1 MKQFWREVGFA
12 VVLGMLMP
20 GVILNIITFSA
31 HQRAT
36 EIHHQRPTEYQQ
48 VNAFTIK
55 VLSGDGSVQEMEL
68 ETYLVGVVLA
78 EMPATFE
85 VEALKAQAVVARTY
99 TLRSRER
106 KKHDNADVCTDSTCC
121 QAYSV
126 PELLK
131 IEGIEA
137 EDFAKIC
144 NAVEETSGQ
153 ILTYNGEIIEAT
165 YYSCSGGMTEDALAV
180 WGTDIPY
187 LQSVSS
193 PGEENAVHF
202 EDSVSF
208 APEQLC
214 GLLGLPINGQVE
226 FEDMTFTTGGGV
238 KEVAICGVKFQGTE
252 IRKLLNLRS
261 TAFTITNS
269 DNEVTFHTRGYGHR
283 VGMSQYGAD
292 AMAVLGS
299 SYREI
304 LQHYYPGTILENRSI
319 DKLSAMG

>member
-20 GVILNIITFSA
+20 GVILNIVTFSA

-36 EIHHQRPTEYQQ
+36 EIYHQRPTEHQH
-48 VNAFTIK
+48 VDAFTIN
-55 VLSGDGSVQEMEL
+55 VLCEDGSVQEMEL
-68 ETYLVGVVLA
+68 ESYLVGVLLA

-99 TLRSRER
+99 TLRSQER
-106 KKHDNADVCTDSTCC
+106 KKHDNADLCTDSTCC
-121 QAYSV
+121 QAYTS
-126 PELLK
+126 PELLQ
-131 IEGIEA
+131 A
-137 EDFAKIC
+137 EDIKAEDLAKVR
-144 NAVEETSGQ
+144 NAVEETLGQ
-153 ILTYNGEIIEAT
+153 ILTYNGQIIEAT
-165 YYSCSGGMTEDALAV
+165 YYSCSGGKTEDALAV

-208 APEQLC
+208 TPEQLR
-214 GLLGLPINGQVE
+214 GLLSLPATGQLK

-238 KEVAICGVKFQGTE
+238 KEVTICGAKFQGTE

-261 TAFTITNS
+261 TAFTITNA
-269 DNEVTFHTRGYGHR
+269 DNEITFHTRGYGHR

-319 DKLSAMG
+319 DKLSALG